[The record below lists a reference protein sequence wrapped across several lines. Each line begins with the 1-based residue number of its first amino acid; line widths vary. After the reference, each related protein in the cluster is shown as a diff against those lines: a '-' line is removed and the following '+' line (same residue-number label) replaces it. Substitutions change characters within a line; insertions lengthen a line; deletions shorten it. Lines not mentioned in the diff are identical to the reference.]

1 MKRSRPCLRWLQRF
15 AVAFVLLTS
24 GVVMVSSVH
33 AQNAQA
39 DNPSAAPSSSTSG
52 QGVSPA
58 ATGPNASPIAGGQPT
73 DYALASG
80 AAVSQI
86 SSLLN
91 NLIPV
96 AVTVSQTVMPQANKF
111 AYGLGVITIVLAGL
125 RFAGT
130 HHPITAWTQLFE
142 EIAVLGIF
150 VALYLGYST
159 SAAGFYTWFSDLAQS
174 INGTKMDAP
183 SMLANLAGTIFDALV
198 VKVKAAGVYGILEIV
213 PDVITMI
220 VTFLVLTLTAVVF
233 CYFIALGQI
242 QAAVGIVLGPIALA
256 LGFSSYTRGFFQK
269 WLDWMI
275 SSGMYVVIVAV
286 LMRLVG
292 ESITGALTKA
302 TGVGGATTLN
312 TTYALDLSIFIFL
325 LAFEIPKLA
334 GIFGG
339 GASASGGGGVRM
351 AVNAAKLLV

>member
-1 MKRSRPCLRWLQRF
+1 MKRSRRCLRWLQRF
-15 AVAFVLLTS
+15 TVAFVLLTS

-39 DNPSAAPSSSTSG
+39 DNPSGTPSTSTTG
-52 QGVSPA
+52 QGISPA
-58 ATGPNASPIAGGQPT
+58 ATGPNASPIVGGQPG
-73 DYALASG
+73 DYATASKLA
-80 AAVSQI
+80 VTQI
-86 SSLLN
+86 SSLLS

-111 AYGLGVITIVLAGL
+111 AYGLGIITIVLAGL

-130 HHPITAWTQLFE
+130 HHAITAWTQLFE

-150 VALYLGYST
+150 VALYLGYTT
-159 SAAGFYTWFSDLAQS
+159 SAAGFYTWFSDLASS
-174 INGTKMDAP
+174 INGTTLDAP
-183 SMLANLAGTIFDALV
+183 SMLANLAGIIFDALI
-198 VKVKAAGVYGILEIV
+198 VKVKAAGVLGILAVI

-220 VTFLVLTLTAVVF
+220 VTFLVMTLTAVVF

-275 SSGMYVVIVAV
+275 SSGMYVVVVAV

-292 ESITGALTKA
+292 ASITSALTTA
-302 TGVGGATTLN
+302 TGIGGTTIFNAT
-312 TTYALDLSIFIFL
+312 YCLDLSIFIFL

-339 GASASGGGGVRM
+339 GASATGGGGVRV
-351 AVNAAKLLV
+351 ATNAAKLLL